1 MKLVTHGIR
10 ARVHTLLSLVARKT
24 GHDTAHFNILDRI
37 TDATP
42 SPQTLLNIF
51 EGEWLSRLPEPHD
64 TLLAGAMNVFDDD
77 RLKWFFDTIGHER
90 IREARALDLGP
101 LEGGHS
107 YMLEKYG
114 AAEVIGVE
122 ANTRAFLKCLIVK
135 ELLGM
140 SRVRFLCGNCVEYLR
155 HSDTVFDVCIAS
167 GILYHMRNPAEL
179 IALLSK
185 RCRGYVYFWTNY
197 YDETIMTA
205 NPNFPHR
212 FAGSSTSD
220 YQGFAHTLYRQEYR
234 DTLNAKTFIGGVANT
249 SNWMS
254 KDDILRCLEHF
265 KFDVLRIDDN
275 PDAPWSPCISIA
287 ARRADQ
293 VL

>member
-1 MKLVTHGIR
+1 MKHIAHAIRTHIHALLAFVT
-10 ARVHTLLSLVARKT
+10 RKT
-24 GHDTAHFNILDRI
+24 GHDTAYFNILDRI
-37 TDATP
+37 ADVAP
-42 SPQTLLNIF
+42 SPQTLVDIF
-51 EGEWLSRLPEPHD
+51 EGEWFSRLPAPHD
-64 TLLAGAMNVFDDD
+64 TVSAGAMNLFDDD
-77 RLKWFFDTIGHER
+77 RLTWFFDTIGQER
-90 IREARALDLGP
+90 VRDSMALDLGP

-107 YMLEKYG
+107 YMLEQYG
-114 AAEVIGVE
+114 AAEVVSVE

-155 HSDTVFDVCIAS
+155 HGDTMFDVCIAS
-167 GILYHMRNPAEL
+167 GILYHLRNPAEL

-212 FAGSSTSD
+212 FAGSSTAD

-234 DTLNAKTFIGGVANT
+234 ETLNTKTFIGGVAST

-265 KFDVLRIDDN
+265 NFDVLRIDDK
-275 PDAPWSPCISIA
+275 PDGPLSPCISIA
-287 ARRADQ
+287 AKRTVQ